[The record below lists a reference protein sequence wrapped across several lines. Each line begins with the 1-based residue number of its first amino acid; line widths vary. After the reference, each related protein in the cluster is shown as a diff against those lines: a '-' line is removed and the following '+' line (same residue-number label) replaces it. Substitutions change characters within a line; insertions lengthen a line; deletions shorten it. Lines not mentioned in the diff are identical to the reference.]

1 MYIGSGG
8 GGGVTVTRGVDGV
21 EGGRYGGGRVL
32 GYKFPSGYVELGYV
46 YVGEIG
52 VVVGILGVE
61 VL

>member
-1 MYIGSGG
+1 M
-8 GGGVTVTRGVDGV
+8 TRGVDGV

-32 GYKFPSGYVELGYV
+32 GYKFPSGYVELGV